1 MSLRSDIQ
9 KAFVE
14 STLSE
19 EDKGK
24 IPQLAEDLAIA
35 ISKWVTQQTF
45 TITEMKASLEVED
58 LALTGPLFSNVLPA
72 VTVWTTSGGPGAVA
86 QGTKGAMLPPLS
98 LKKRGGQGGALI
110 ATGHAYVGRPAGKVP
125 GADTTEELNDFTK
138 VKLDPDKLVNV
149 T

>member
-1 MSLRSDIQ
+1 MSLKSDIQ

-24 IPQLAEDLAIA
+24 IPQLAEDLATA

-45 TITEMKASLEVED
+45 TITEMKASLEVEE
-58 LALTGPLFSNVLPA
+58 LALTGPLFADVLPS
-72 VTVWTTSGGPGAVA
+72 VTVLAGGFPGVVVV
-86 QGTKGAMLPPLS
+86 GTKGAMMPPLS

-110 ATGHAYVGRPAGKVP
+110 ATGHAYVGRPASKVP
-125 GADTTEELNDFTK
+125 SADTTEELNDFTK